1 MSEGKILVLA
11 ATGNVGAPLV
21 AELLRRGEKVKAAS
35 RHATPQL
42 VAGAEV
48 VQLDLADPHK
58 LASAVEGVDRIFALS
73 PTGYLDPAGLLGP
86 VVEAAAARNIKI
98 VLQTA
103 LGVDASD
110 AIPLRQ
116 LELKLERSGAPFVI
130 LRPNWFSGNF
140 ATYWAND
147 VRRGEIRVPA
157 GEGKT
162 SFIDA
167 VDVATAAAGALTTDR
182 FDGKAFALTGPAAY
196 GYADAAA
203 LLSEA
208 LGRPIRYSP
217 VDDRSFVMEAV
228 ANGLTQGYAELLAAI
243 FHPVAQGWTSSVTGD
258 VELLAGRAPR
268 SLKQSAG
275 DIAARITAQVAA

>member
-1 MSEGKILVLA
+1 M
-11 ATGNVGAPLV
+11 
-21 AELLRRGEKVKAAS
+21 
-35 RHATPQL
+35 
-42 VAGAEV
+42 
-48 VQLDLADPHK
+48 
-58 LASAVEGVDRIFALS
+58 S
-73 PTGYLDPAGLLGP
+73 PTGYLDPVGLLGP
-86 VVEAAAARNIKI
+86 VVEEAAARNIKI

-147 VRRGEIRVPA
+147 ERRGEIRVPA

-167 VDVATAAAGALTTDR
+167 ADVAAAAAGALTTDR
-182 FDGKAFALTGPAAY
+182 HDGKAFALTGPAAY
-196 GYADAAA
+196 GYADAAK
-203 LLSEA
+203 LLSDA
-208 LGRPIRYSP
+208 LGRPVRYSAI
-217 VDDRSFVMEAV
+217 DDRSFVTEAV
-228 ANGLTQGYAELLAAI
+228 ANGLTQGYAEFLAAI
-243 FHPVAQGWTSSVTGD
+243 FHPVAEGWTADVTGD

-268 SLKQSAG
+268 SLEQSIG
-275 DIAARITAQVAA
+275 DIAARLKA